1 MLPFSVS
8 IYTTYSNNYN
18 SASGVTTIDSA
29 NNNAVV
35 NLVIC
40 VTVRVIVTILVA
52 ILIMVCVVT
61 MFRRKKK
68 HLASYPV
75 TSLYNQLL

>member
-1 MLPFSVS
+1 MATSVS
-8 IYTTYSNNYN
+8 GI
-18 SASGVTTIDSA
+18 TTIESA
-29 NNNAVV
+29 NSNGVV

-40 VTVRVIVTILVA
+40 VTVGVIVTIMVA

-68 HLASYPV
+68 LLDSYPV